1 MRKTIPCYVARPT
14 AIRFAAQMSILH
26 PARSSLERWEFAEEE
41 RSQPARRRVL
51 GRTRKLRKRAP
62 NRPSLRANQD
72 RLGESDWRE
81 FLRELF
87 PPEMCPDSL
96 RPD

>member
-26 PARSSLERWEFAEEE
+26 PARSSLERWEFVEEE
-41 RSQPARRRVL
+41 RSQPARRRCRR
-51 GRTRKLRKRAP
+51 RTAKIAKAAA
-62 NRPSLRANQD
+62 NSPSLRANQD